1 MTSLARFLQLPA
13 ADRKLLVRAGAL
25 LLSVR
30 LGLWLLPYRVVML
43 LALGAAA
50 AGGRPACLRPE
61 RIAWAVATAAR
72 LGPGATCLPR
82 ALVAESLLRRM
93 GYAATLHIGV
103 TKGDN
108 GTIEAHAWVEYLG
121 KVVVGKAGVE
131 RYAALSGAAQAGPGR
146 AGR

>member
-1 MTSLARFLQLPA
+1 MTSPARFLRLPA
-13 ADRKLLVRAGAL
+13 ADRNILVLAGAL
-25 LLSVR
+25 LLAVR
-30 LGLWLLPYRVVML
+30 LGLWLLPFRVVRR

-103 TKGDN
+103 TRGGDR
-108 GTIEAHAWVEYLG
+108 TLEAHAWVEHLG
-121 KVVVGKAGVE
+121 KVVVGEAGVE
-131 RYAALSGAAQAGPGR
+131 RYSTLNSATEPTGIAR
-146 AGR
+146 